1 MFSLGDAF
9 LFRYFFLLVFFIFF
23 LLANKL
29 LEVGLNISV
38 PNETLQTFCSYY
50 IPSFNTQCFLLN
62 TNRALKLQEHS
73 TMQKYRFTSVYMSAT
88 ISFSLLKFGACKA
101 MENPSTLSFT
111 LLIKSV
117 HLRSLECQFWIAL
130 NCFAVTFTNSTGLC
144 TLLALESNF

>member
-1 MFSLGDAF
+1 M
-9 LFRYFFLLVFFIFF
+9 LFYLDIFFLLVFFIFF

-29 LEVGLNISV
+29 LEVGLNISA

-73 TMQKYRFTSVYMSAT
+73 TMQKYRFTFVYMSAT
-88 ISFSLLKFGACKA
+88 IYFSLLKFGACKA

-111 LLIKSV
+111 LIKSV
-117 HLRSLECQFWIAL
+117 HLRSLKCQFWIAL
-130 NCFAVTFTNSTGLC
+130 NCSAVTFTNSTGLC